1 MSNLSQNS
9 DLPPSEDDEKSC
21 FVTVSTDHEGM
32 VFFECGWQ
40 DGEAN
45 IDFLATILYK
55 LKYDN
60 LITILLEDL
69 YEKCADSGRQEE
81 FNRLLVKFTQLQ
93 EHHVSNKN
101 KDDVAISPLDIKP

>member
-21 FVTVSTDHEGM
+21 FVTVCTDHEGM
-32 VFFECGWQ
+32 VFFECGWH
-40 DGEAN
+40 DGESNTA
-45 IDFLATILYK
+45 FVATLLYK